1 MLRTIYFGT
10 LLLLAGM
17 DLAHAEPICD
27 LWYKADSGQLRD
39 GATVSIRGRIVGSWA
54 PDSDGNYSYEIED
67 TCSDAAFVTSERP
80 INCRG
85 QVTITGKFNQLA
97 FWGMMGTVA
106 IWVTQASCE

>member
-1 MLRTIYFGT
+1 MPN
-10 LLLLAGM
+10 AS
-17 DLAHAEPICD
+17 AICGI
-27 LWYKADSGQLRD
+27 KADSGQLRQ
-39 GATVSIRGRIVGSWA
+39 GATVSIRGRIVESYGR
-54 PDSDGNYSYEIED
+54 DSDGYYSYDIKD